1 MFSNEEQDRV
11 MIQSEIDEQYIKTLD
26 VNNYLYHKTIL
37 SEIQLNLGFNQI
49 GIQRDLMFVNNRY
62 I

>member
-11 MIQSEIDEQYIKTLD
+11 MVQSEIDEQYIKTLD

-37 SEIQLNLGFNQI
+37 SETQLNLGFNQT